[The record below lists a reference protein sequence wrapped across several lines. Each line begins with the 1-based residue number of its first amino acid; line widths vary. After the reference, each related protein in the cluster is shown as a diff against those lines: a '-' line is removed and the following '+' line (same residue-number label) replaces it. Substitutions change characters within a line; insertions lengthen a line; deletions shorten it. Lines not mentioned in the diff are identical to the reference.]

1 MGIYVR
7 IFSFRKLLEASHEK
21 HPPSRQRTTPS
32 LWAPSNRRV
41 SVRNL
46 SRAPGNTHVFSW
58 GSAGA
63 GAGSWVCYRLPHF
76 CSQVGCSVLSWQG
89 VCVSTFTRTRVS
101 ANRNCRICVP
111 IEHGKKNYFFF
122 ANSLSSHMDFN
133 STRNKFSPTKARFPR
148 LVLYVTVDIASG

>member
-1 MGIYVR
+1 MRSTHRPG
-7 IFSFRKLLEASHEK
+7 SA
-21 HPPSRQRTTPS
+21 PPPACGLPVTAGCLCEISPEHQVILTC
-32 LWAPSNRRV
+32 
-41 SVRNL
+41 
-46 SRAPGNTHVFSW
+46 
-58 GSAGA
+58 SAGA
-63 GAGSWVCYRLPHF
+63 GAGSWVCYRLPPF

-89 VCVSTFTRTRVS
+89 GCVSTFTRTRVS